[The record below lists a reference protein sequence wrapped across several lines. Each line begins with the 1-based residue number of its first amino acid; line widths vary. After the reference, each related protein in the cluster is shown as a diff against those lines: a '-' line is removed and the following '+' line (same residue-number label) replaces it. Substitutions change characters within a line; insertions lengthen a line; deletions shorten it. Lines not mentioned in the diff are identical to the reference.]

1 MTENAFER
9 AVGFPRLA
17 HDQISV
23 LASAGHR
30 RAVAEGE
37 LLYRTGD
44 ATYDFYVVT
53 SGRIAVVDGERV
65 IGVHLEGGFLGEL
78 SLITEEPAYL
88 TAAVLEPGEVIV
100 VERDALKRVLSANQP
115 LGDLILTAYIT
126 RRAHLIG
133 LGSGLRLIGSRL
145 APDTRRLRE
154 LLTRNRVPH
163 AFLDLEEDEQADALV
178 RGLGIPPRD
187 TPVVVHGTK
196 VLRRPSNHEIASA
209 LNLRS
214 SVLRDEVCD
223 TVIVGAGPA
232 GLGAAVYAASEGLST
247 VLVESVATGGQAS
260 TSARIE
266 NYLGFPAGVSGSELA
281 ERAAVQAS
289 RFGVRTVVPDAAIAL
304 DGDGGYHVVEL
315 ASGGCVRA
323 RSVVLATGASYRRLD
338 VERLAEFEGAG
349 VYYAATTVEAQRCG
363 GTRVAVV
370 GAGNSAGQAAVF
382 LSQHAEEVH
391 LLVRGPDLSGSMSR
405 YLIDQ
410 ISAIPSIRLRCRT
423 EIRALGGNGA
433 LETLTIVDH
442 AGTSDRV
449 DAGALFV
456 FIGAEPRTAWLRGQL
471 TLDDHGFILA
481 GHDLQLTHLDPAGDR
496 RERPPLPLESSR
508 AGVFVAGDVRAGSTK
523 RVASAVGEGAMAVR
537 LIHQYLAL
545 VAGGAPA

>member
-1 MTENAFER
+1 MVSAENAFER
-9 AVGFPRLA
+9 AVGFPRLS

-23 LASAGHR
+23 LASVGR
-30 RAVAEGE
+30 RRPVTEGE
-37 LLYRTGD
+37 LLYRAGD
-44 ATYDFYVVT
+44 AMYDFYVVAG
-53 SGRIAVVDGERV
+53 GRVAIVDGERV
-65 IGVHLEGGFLGEL
+65 LGVHLEGGFLGEL

-88 TAAVLEPGEVIV
+88 TAAALEPGEVIAV
-100 VERDALKRVLSANQP
+100 KRDALLGVVGADRL
-115 LGDLILTAYIT
+115 LGDLILTAYIA
-126 RRAHLIG
+126 RREHLIG

-163 AFLDLEEDEQADALV
+163 TFLDVEDDERADAVV

-187 TPVVVHGTK
+187 TPVVVHGAK
-196 VLRRPSNHEIASA
+196 VLRRPSDRQMAAA

-214 SVLRDEVCD
+214 SVPREEVCD
-223 TVIVGAGPA
+223 AVIVGAGPA

-260 TSARIE
+260 TSSRIE

-289 RFGVRTVVPDAAIAL
+289 RFGVRTVVPDAAIGL
-304 DGDGGYHVVEL
+304 GSDGGYHVVEL
-315 ASGGCVRA
+315 ASGDRIHA

-349 VYYAATTVEAQRCG
+349 VYYAATTVEAQTCQGR
-363 GTRVAVV
+363 RVAVV

-391 LLVRGPDLSGSMSR
+391 LLVRGPDLSASMSR

-410 ISAIPSIRLRCRT
+410 VSAIPSIRLHCRT
-423 EIRALGGNGA
+423 EVRALGGNGA
-433 LETLTIVDH
+433 LETLSVVDG
-442 AGTSDRV
+442 AAASQRLDVR
-449 DAGALFV
+449 ALFV
-456 FIGAEPRTAWLRGQL
+456 FIGAEPRTAWLGGQL
-471 TLDDHGFILA
+471 TLDDHGFVLC
-481 GHDLQLTHLDPAGDR
+481 GQELQLTHLEPAGDR
-496 RERPPLPLESSR
+496 RHPLPLETSC
-508 AGVFVAGDVRAGSTK
+508 AGVFVAGDVRAGSIK

-537 LIHQYLAL
+537 LVHQYLAL
-545 VAGGAPA
+545 LS

>member
-9 AVGFPRLA
+9 EVGFPRLS
-17 HDQISV
+17 HEHISV
-23 LASAGHR
+23 LAAAGRR
-30 RAVAEGE
+30 RAVTEGE
-37 LLYRTGD
+37 FLYRAGD
-44 ATYDFYVVT
+44 ATYDFYVVA
-53 SGRIAVVDGERV
+53 SGRIAVLDGDRV

-78 SLITEEPAYL
+78 SLITEERAYL
-88 TAAVLEPGEVIV
+88 TAVVVEAGEVIA
-100 VERDALKRVLSANQP
+100 VERDALLGVVSANRL
-115 LGDLILTAYIT
+115 LGDLILTAYIA
-126 RRAHLIG
+126 RREHLIG
-133 LGSGLRLIGSRL
+133 LGSGLRVIGSRL
-145 APDTRRLRE
+145 TPDAQRLRE

-163 AFLDLEEDEQADALV
+163 TFLDLEDDEQADALI
-178 RGLGIPPRD
+178 RGLSIPPRD
-187 TPVVVHGTK
+187 TPVVIHGAE
-196 VLRRPSNHEIASA
+196 VLRRPSNLQLAAA

-214 SVLRDEVCD
+214 AVVRDEVCD

-260 TSARIE
+260 TSSRIE

-304 DGDGGYHVVEL
+304 GSDGGYHLVEL
-315 ASGGCVRA
+315 ESGGCIRA
-323 RSVVLATGASYRRLD
+323 RSVVLATGARYRRLD

-349 VYYAATTVEAQRCG
+349 VYYAATTVEAQPCKGR
-363 GTRVAVV
+363 RVAVV

-382 LSQHAEEVH
+382 LSQDAEHVD

-410 ISAIPSIRLRCRT
+410 VSAIPNIRLHCRT

-433 LETLTIVDH
+433 LETLTIADR
-442 AGTSDRV
+442 AGTTRRLDTR
-449 DAGALFV
+449 ALFV

-471 TLDDHGFILA
+471 ALDDYGFILA
-481 GHDLQLTHLDPAGDR
+481 GQDLQLTHLDRGP
-496 RERPPLPLESSR
+496 RPSLPLETSR
-508 AGVFVAGDVRAGSTK
+508 AGVFVAGDVRAGSIK

-537 LIHQYLAL
+537 LIHQYLAR
-545 VAGGAPA
+545 